1 MDMSISTPC
10 ATGDA
15 SPAFGKKGVAQIF
28 GAPIFG
34 AIDLG
39 TNNCRLM
46 LGVPSSNGFRVIESF
61 SRSVGLGEGLA
72 ETGQLAEPAMDR
84 AMDALRSCATRI
96 SRYRLSGLTAV
107 ATEACRRA
115 VNGPDFLARVRQQ
128 TGLDIRIISG
138 REEAELTLESCSPL
152 LRGAGTRALV
162 FDIGGGSTELAWVRL
177 EGGTPTLISFLSLPF
192 GVMTLG
198 ACTPN
203 SCFTQSGFDA
213 MVETVEEKL
222 WEFEDIHRIGR
233 EINRAGVRLL
243 GTSGTITTVASVA
256 LKLPRY
262 RRPLV
267 DGILLPGEEA
277 DAAVETLRAMGREGL
292 AAHPCIGE
300 DRADLVLP
308 GCAIFAAIRSVW
320 PTPEVGVADRGL
332 REGMLLRQIRGGRRR
347 DHRRSYG
354 ARPVTSLAAS
364 PAG

>member
-10 ATGDA
+10 APGDA
-15 SPAFGKKGVAQIF
+15 LPPFERRGV
-28 GAPIFG
+28 APIFG

-96 SRYRLSGLTAV
+96 SRYRLTGLTAV

-115 VNGPDFLARVRQQ
+115 ANGADFLVRVRQQ

-152 LRGAGTRALV
+152 LRGAGSRALV

-177 EGGTPTLISFLSLPF
+177 EGGTPSLISFLSLPF

-198 ACTPN
+198 ACTRD
-203 SCFTQSGFDA
+203 SCFTQTGFDA

-233 EINRAGVRLL
+233 EINRAAGVRLL

-277 DAAVETLRAMGREGL
+277 DAAVEALRDMGREGL

-347 DHRRSYG
+347 ETRRHG
-354 ARPVTSLAAS
+354 GLRPATSIAAS

>member
-1 MDMSISTPC
+1 MDPCISTPR

-15 SPAFGKKGVAQIF
+15 APTFERRG

-34 AIDLG
+34 ALDLG

-46 LGVPSSNGFRVIESF
+46 LGVPSSSGFRVIESF

-72 ETGQLAEPAMDR
+72 ETGQLCDAAMDR

-96 SRYRLSGLTAV
+96 SRYKLSGLTAV

-115 VNGPDFLARVRQQ
+115 QNGEAFLARVRQQ

-152 LRGAGTRALV
+152 LRGAGSRALV
-162 FDIGGGSTELAWVRL
+162 FDIGGGSTEIAWVRL
-177 EGGTPTLISFLSLPF
+177 DGGAPSLVSFVSLPF
-192 GVMTLG
+192 GVMTLK
-198 ACTPN
+198 ACAGET
-203 SCFTQSGFDA
+203 CFTQPGFDA

-277 DAAVETLRAMGREGL
+277 DMAVETLRAMGRKGL

-332 REGMLLRQIRGGRRR
+332 REGILLRQMRVGRRR
-347 DHRRSYG
+347 EGRRG
-354 ARPVTSLAAS
+354 CGTPLRPSIAA
-364 PAG
+364 AAVG

>member
-1 MDMSISTPC
+1 MDHIISTALAPD
-10 ATGDA
+10 DA
-15 SPAFGKKGVAQIF
+15 FRSFERRG

-34 AIDLG
+34 ALDLG

-46 LGVPSSNGFRVIESF
+46 LGVPSNNGFRVIESF

-72 ETGQLAEPAMDR
+72 ETGQLADAAMDR
-84 AMDALRSCATRI
+84 AMEALHSCATRL
-96 SRYRLSGLTAV
+96 SRYQLSGLTAV

-115 VNGPDFLARVRQQ
+115 VNGVAFLDRVRQQ

-152 LRGAGTRALV
+152 LRGASNRALV
-162 FDIGGGSTELAWVRL
+162 FDIGGGSTEIAWVRL
-177 EGGTPTLISFLSLPF
+177 ESGAPTLISFISLPF
-192 GVMTLG
+192 GVMTLR
-198 ACTPN
+198 ACTAE
-203 SCFTQSGFDA
+203 SCFTAAGFET

-222 WEFEDIHRIGR
+222 WDFEDIHRIGR
-233 EINRAGVRLL
+233 EINRDGVRLL

-277 DAAVETLRAMGREGL
+277 DAAVEALRAMGREGL
-292 AAHPCIGE
+292 AVHPCIGE

-332 REGMLLRQIRGGRRR
+332 REGILLRQMRKRRRREGRRGCFASPR
-347 DHRRSYG
+347 T
-354 ARPVTSLAAS
+354 PLAA
-364 PAG
+364 ALIG

>member
-1 MDMSISTPC
+1 MQTSISTPC
-10 ATGDA
+10 APGD
-15 SPAFGKKGVAQIF
+15 VAPIAEKRS

-34 AIDLG
+34 ALDLG

-46 LGVPSSNGFRVIESF
+46 LGVPSSSGFRVIESF

-84 AMDALRSCATRI
+84 AMDALRSCASRL

-115 VNGPDFLARVRQQ
+115 ANGADFLARVRQQ

-152 LRGAGTRALV
+152 LRGAGSRALV
-162 FDIGGGSTELAWVRL
+162 FDIGGGSTEIAWVRL
-177 EGGTPTLISFLSLPF
+177 EGGSQTLISFVSLPF
-192 GVMTLG
+192 GVMTLR
-198 ACTPN
+198 ACTEH
-203 SCFTQSGFDA
+203 SCFTEDGFNT

-277 DAAVETLRAMGREGL
+277 DAAVDTLRAMGRSGL

-332 REGMLLRQIRGGRRR
+332 REGILLRQIRGGRRK
-347 DHRRSYG
+347 DSRRNYG
-354 ARPVTSLAAS
+354 GGVLQTAIAAS

>member
-15 SPAFGKKGVAQIF
+15 PPAFDRRGM
-28 GAPIFG
+28 APIFG

-72 ETGQLAEPAMDR
+72 ETGQLAESAMDR
-84 AMDALRSCATRI
+84 AMDALKSCASRI
-96 SRYRLSGLTAV
+96 SRYRLTGLTAV

-115 VNGPDFLARVRQQ
+115 ANGADFLARVRQQ

-152 LRGAGTRALV
+152 LRGAGSRALV

-177 EGGTPTLISFLSLPF
+177 DHVGPPTLVSFLSLPF

-198 ACTPN
+198 ACTPE
-203 SCFTQSGFDA
+203 SCFTECGFDA
-213 MVETVEEKL
+213 MVATVEEKL

-277 DAAVETLRAMGREGL
+277 DAAVEALRAMGREGL
-292 AAHPCIGE
+292 ASHPCIGE

-347 DHRRSYG
+347 DSRRFCGMRHVS
-354 ARPVTSLAAS
+354 ALAAS
-364 PAG
+364 PAS

>member
-1 MDMSISTPC
+1 MAP
-10 ATGDA
+10 
-15 SPAFGKKGVAQIF
+15 IF

-84 AMDALRSCATRI
+84 AMDALKSCATRI

-162 FDIGGGSTELAWVRL
+162 FDIGGGSTEIAWVRL
-177 EGGTPTLISFLSLPF
+177 EGGVPTLISFLSLPF

-198 ACTPN
+198 ACTRN
-203 SCFTQSGFDA
+203 SCFTEKGFDA
-213 MVETVEEKL
+213 MVETVEERL

-277 DAAVETLRAMGREGL
+277 DAAVETFASDGARRARGASVHRRGPRGSRAAGLRYLRGDPLGL
-292 AAHPCIGE
+292 ADA
-300 DRADLVLP
+300 
-308 GCAIFAAIRSVW
+308 
-320 PTPEVGVADRGL
+320 
-332 REGMLLRQIRGGRRR
+332 GGRRR
-347 DHRRSYG
+347 RSWLARGDASAADPGRTPPGAPLVWAACGIVCGGLARRLIKPRDEEHRQ
-354 ARPVTSLAAS
+354 P
-364 PAG
+364 

>member
-1 MDMSISTPC
+1 MDTSISTPR
-10 ATGDA
+10 AAGDA
-15 SPAFGKKGVAQIF
+15 PITERRS

-34 AIDLG
+34 ALDLG

-72 ETGQLAEPAMDR
+72 ETGQLAECAMDR
-84 AMDALRSCATRI
+84 AMDALRSCASRL
-96 SRYRLSGLTAV
+96 SRYQLTGLTAV

-115 VNGPDFLARVRQQ
+115 ANGQDFLARVRQQ

-152 LRGAGTRALV
+152 LRNAGPRALV
-162 FDIGGGSTELAWVRL
+162 FDIGGGSTEIAWVRL
-177 EGGTPTLISFLSLPF
+177 DAGTPTLISYVSLPF
-192 GVMTLG
+192 GVMTLR
-198 ACTPN
+198 ACTDRT
-203 SCFTQSGFDA
+203 CFTEDGFNT

-233 EINRAGVRLL
+233 EITRAGGVRLL

-267 DGILLPGEEA
+267 DGIVLPGEEA
-277 DAAVETLRAMGREGL
+277 DQAVESLRAMGRDGL

-300 DRADLVLP
+300 ERADLVLP

-320 PTPEVGVADRGL
+320 PTLEVGVADRGL
-332 REGMLLRQIRGGRRR
+332 REGILLRQIRGGRRK
-347 DHRRSYG
+347 DSRRNCG
-354 ARPVTSLAAS
+354 GGPVQTSIAAS
-364 PAG
+364 PVG

>member
-1 MDMSISTPC
+1 MDPIISAIHAPD
-10 ATGDA
+10 DA
-15 SPAFGKKGVAQIF
+15 SRPFERKG

-34 AIDLG
+34 ALDLG

-72 ETGQLAEPAMDR
+72 ETGQLADAAMDR
-84 AMDALRSCATRI
+84 AMEALRSCASRL
-96 SRYRLSGLTAV
+96 SRYQLSGLTAV

-115 VNGPDFLARVRQQ
+115 ANGAAFLDRVRQQ

-152 LRGAGTRALV
+152 LRGAGNRALV
-162 FDIGGGSTELAWVRL
+162 FDIGGGSTEIAWVRL
-177 EGGTPTLISFLSLPF
+177 DGGGPTLISFISLPF
-192 GVMTLG
+192 GVMTLR
-198 ACTPN
+198 AATAH
-203 SCFTQSGFDA
+203 SCFTEAGFAA

-222 WEFEDIHRIGR
+222 WDFEDIHRIGR
-233 EINRAGVRLL
+233 EINRDGVRLL

-277 DAAVETLRAMGREGL
+277 DAAVDSLRAMGRAGL

-332 REGMLLRQIRGGRRR
+332 REGILLRQMRKERRR
-347 DHRRSYG
+347 EKRRG
-354 ARPVTSLAAS
+354 CAPAPRAAMAAALIS
-364 PAG
+364 

>member
-1 MDMSISTPC
+1 MHMSIPTPR
-10 ATGDA
+10 ANGDA
-15 SPAFGKKGVAQIF
+15 APTIDRRAAH
-28 GAPIFG
+28 PIFG

-72 ETGQLAEPAMDR
+72 ETGQLAECAMDR
-84 AMDALRSCATRI
+84 AMDALKSCATRL
-96 SRYRLSGLTAV
+96 SRYRLTGLTAV

-115 VNGPDFLARVRQQ
+115 GNGPDFLARVRQQ

-152 LRGAGTRALV
+152 LRGAGKRALV
-162 FDIGGGSTELAWVRL
+162 FDIGGGSTEIAWVRL
-177 EGGTPTLISFLSLPF
+177 SECDAAPCLIGYISLPF

-198 ACTPN
+198 ACTPH
-203 SCFTQSGFDA
+203 SCFTEAGFDA
-213 MVETVEEKL
+213 MVETVEERL
-222 WEFEDIHRIGR
+222 WEFEDVHRIGL
-233 EINRAGVRLL
+233 EINHSGVRLL

-267 DGILLPGEEA
+267 DGILLPGDEVD
-277 DAAVETLRAMGREGL
+277 DAVTALRTMGRAGL
-292 AAHPCIGE
+292 VAHPCIGE
-300 DRADLVLP
+300 DRADFVLP

-332 REGMLLRQIRGGRRR
+332 REGMLLRQMRAGRRR
-347 DHRRSYG
+347 EARRGGGPLS
-354 ARPVTSLAAS
+354 PQSVAAS

>member
-1 MDMSISTPC
+1 
-10 ATGDA
+10 
-15 SPAFGKKGVAQIF
+15 
-28 GAPIFG
+28 
-34 AIDLG
+34 
-39 TNNCRLM
+39 
-46 LGVPSSNGFRVIESF
+46 VIESF

-72 ETGQLAEPAMDR
+72 ETGQLAECAMDR
-84 AMDALRSCATRI
+84 AMDALRSCASRL

-115 VNGPDFLARVRQQ
+115 ANGQDFLARVRQQ

-152 LRGAGTRALV
+152 LRNAGPRALV
-162 FDIGGGSTELAWVRL
+162 FDIGGGSTEIAWVRL
-177 EGGTPTLISFLSLPF
+177 DAGTPTLISYVSLPF
-192 GVMTLG
+192 GVMTLR
-198 ACTPN
+198 ACTEQT
-203 SCFTQSGFDA
+203 CFTEDGFNT

-267 DGILLPGEEA
+267 DGIVLPGEEA
-277 DAAVETLRAMGREGL
+277 DMAVESLRAMGRSGL

-308 GCAIFAAIRSVW
+308 GCAIFSAIRSVW

-332 REGMLLRQIRGGRRR
+332 REGILLRQIRGGRRK
-347 DHRRSYG
+347 DSRRG
-354 ARPVTSLAAS
+354 CGGGHVQTSIAAS

>member
-1 MDMSISTPC
+1 MDHSISTLC
-10 ATGDA
+10 APGD
-15 SPAFGKKGVAQIF
+15 VAPIVERRS

-34 AIDLG
+34 ALDLG

-46 LGVPSSNGFRVIESF
+46 LGVPSSSGFRVIESF

-84 AMDALRSCATRI
+84 AMDALRSCASRL

-115 VNGPDFLARVRQQ
+115 ANGADFLARVRQQ
-128 TGLDIRIISG
+128 TGIDIRIISG
-138 REEAELTLESCSPL
+138 PRRGGADAGKLLARCCAAPAAALWCSISAAAP
-152 LRGAGTRALV
+152 RKSPGCGW
-162 FDIGGGSTELAWVRL
+162 SS
-177 EGGTPTLISFLSLPF
+177 GTPTLISYISLPF
-192 GVMTLG
+192 GVMTLR
-198 ACTPN
+198 ACTEH
-203 SCFTQSGFDA
+203 SCFTEDGFNT

-222 WEFEDIHRIGR
+222 WAFEDIHRIGR

-277 DAAVETLRAMGREGL
+277 DAAVETLRAMGRAGL

-300 DRADLVLP
+300 ERADLVLP

-332 REGMLLRQIRGGRRR
+332 REGILLRQIRAGRRR
-347 DHRRSYG
+347 DGRRVCG
-354 ARPVTSLAAS
+354 GWAPQTSIAAS